1 MDGARK
7 ATPEGP
13 LVDPGDV
20 AGCDYSDVVVQVSR
34 ARLPELDDL
43 TIALSISRLS
53 EENSETVISR
63 LATSEQPVHRVAPGL
78 PLSTG
83 VVMPL
88 S

>member
-1 MDGARK
+1 M
-7 ATPEGP
+7 P
-13 LVDPGDV
+13 
-20 AGCDYSDVVVQVSR
+20 GCDYSDVVVQVSR

-53 EENSETVISR
+53 EENSETVMSR
-63 LATSEQPVHRVAPGL
+63 LATSEHPVHRVAPGL